1 MEHSGSQSCSD
12 FGSQRSQERSEQFLP
27 NTFSPIKIRDFGQLE
42 SSSAFTDFETNEN
55 DKFHFEKVL
64 SSQEK
69 LDNFILNYQRGTG
82 YCSAEIKEEKPLRR
96 ISTIRKSFRSS
107 SILSDSSRKCSN
119 SCSEDNNKDSMIT
132 VEEHCSSTNNFCS
145 PIKSELTCTM
155 RTTDSTDK
163 RKGKR
168 KITYPES
175 PATPVKSFQRELHRK
190 TSAESDVEGSPS
202 FASDFMC

>member
-12 FGSQRSQERSEQFLP
+12 FGSQRSQEHSEQFLP
-27 NTFSPIKIRDFGQLE
+27 NNFSPIKIRDFGQLE
-42 SSSAFTDFETNEN
+42 SSSAITDFETNEN
-55 DKFHFEKVL
+55 DEFHFEKVL

-69 LDNFILNYQRGTG
+69 LDNFILNYQRSTG
-82 YCSAEIKEEKPLRR
+82 YCSAEMKEEKLLRR

-107 SILSDSSRKCSN
+107 ILSDSSRTCSN
-119 SCSEDNNKDSMIT
+119 SYSEDNNKDSLIT
-132 VEEHCSSTNNFCS
+132 VEEHCSSTNNFYS
-145 PIKSELTCTM
+145 PIKSDLTCTM
-155 RTTDSTDK
+155 RTTSSTDK

-175 PATPVKSFQRELHRK
+175 PATPVKPSQRELHRK